1 MPPKLILIEG
11 NIASGKSTIVTALK
25 NLKGFGK
32 IQCILEPLDAW
43 QNIKDSS
50 NENILDKFYKDMQR
64 YCYTFQ
70 SYAFLTRVALFDDID
85 YTADYVFMERSVFT
99 DRDVFAKNCYKQG
112 IMPEL
117 EWKIYNDWF
126 SWMIN
131 KTFPKLDVTVL
142 YLRCEPFICKQRL
155 DGRARSE
162 EQSVSLQYLT
172 QIHYRHD
179 EWLLNEENAII
190 IDCSKDVKSI
200 MDNITANLPTPDNV
214 NDSLVDLV
222 GIAC

>member
-142 YLRCEPFICKQRL
+142 YLRCQPFICKQRL
-155 DGRARSE
+155 DSRARSE

-172 QIHYRHD
+172 QIHDRHD

-190 IDCSKDVKSI
+190 IDCSKDVKSV
-200 MDNITANLPTPDNV
+200 MNNITANLRTPDNV
-214 NDSLVDLV
+214 NESIVDLI